1 MHSSFDGHLG
11 YFHVLAI
18 VNSAAMNIEVHV
30 WFQISVF
37 IFFRYIP
44 RSGIFFLVFF
54 LKTLI
59 LKELEM

>member
-30 WFQISVF
+30 WFKISVF

-44 RSGIFFLVFF
+44 RSGIFFF
-54 LKTLI
+54 
-59 LKELEM
+59 